1 MNWSS
6 GFFLIEKND
15 ARNENIFWCNEIDLF
30 PIPMKPRLW
39 IPLSMSFNLK
49 EKVRIKKKKEKDNKQ
64 TLESF
69 VDLMSLIM
77 SSTSCSTVG
86 IE

>member
-1 MNWSS
+1 
-6 GFFLIEKND
+6 
-15 ARNENIFWCNEIDLF
+15 
-30 PIPMKPRLW
+30 
-39 IPLSMSFNLK
+39 MSFNLK